1 MNETLGL
8 RAADIQALGLSLVHF
23 LWQGALVAAGLAVLD
38 TVLRLR
44 SANARY
50 LLFTGGLAAM
60 TLLPVATFFSVREA
74 ASPAAA
80 SLANSAESTVVAAET
95 TPLSLASTV
104 AISWDAPTLRHR
116 LDGALPF
123 LVFAWCLGVALLSAR
138 SLGGWVVA
146 QRLRRSGLGTVP
158 AHVEQAVLR
167 LRARLHLTRVVQLC
181 QSALVDVPTV
191 IGWLKPMVL
200 LPASTLAGLTPAQ
213 LELILAHELAH
224 VRRHDYLV
232 NLMQT
237 VVETLLFYHPAVWWV
252 SRRMRI
258 ERENCC
264 DDLAVLAG
272 GDAVSYARAL
282 EHLESL
288 RAPVPAVVMAAT
300 GGSLFERISRL
311 VTPAPA
317 HVARSSRWLAGLAT
331 LGILAIALMV
341 VPALQSD
348 NGQGSPA
355 PGNAPAASAVAV
367 PSGESVSA
375 PQKARKARP
384 TEARSGSPSAQP
396 ARSAESPD
404 SASMPGASI
413 ESVRPSV
420 AKILQLM
427 EAGIT
432 PEFADSMAEAGYGA
446 LTWDELIQLRSHG
459 VDAEFVRA
467 LADAGYTKLSADR
480 LVSVRSQG
488 VTPDFIRGLKEQGLS
503 DLALEDLVFL
513 RSQGVGPEYVA
524 AMRKAGYGDLSV
536 TSLVGLRSQ
545 GVTPEYASQLAS
557 LGFGSLSI
565 NRLISLR
572 SQGISVEYVRE
583 LKELGYNDLSLPVL
597 LGLRSQGVSPEF
609 VRGLKAQGY
618 TGLST
623 GALVSLRSQGVT
635 PEFAAGMKA
644 AGLTGLSPSDLI
656 ELRSHG
662 VDPDYVRELRNAG
675 LTDLSTA
682 EIVELRS
689 RGVKPELFKKLQKF
703 GGAR

>member
-1 MNETLGL
+1 MNETVGL
-8 RAADIQALGLSLVHF
+8 RAADIQVLGWTLVHF
-23 LWQGALVAAGLAVLD
+23 LWQGALVAASLALLD
-38 TVLRLR
+38 AVLRLR

-50 LLFTGGLAAM
+50 VLFTGGLVVM
-60 TLLPVATFFSVREA
+60 TLLPVATFFGVREA
-74 ASPAAA
+74 SSQAA
-80 SLANSAESTVVAAET
+80 SNLAGASAGSMDADASGTAA
-95 TPLSLASTV
+95 LSLVSTV
-104 AISWDAPTLRHR
+104 ASSWDGATLRHQ

-123 LVFAWCLGVALLSAR
+123 LVFAWCVGVALLSAR

-146 QRLRRSGLGTVP
+146 QRLRRSGLSSVP
-158 AHVEQAVLR
+158 AYVEQAVERLRERLR
-167 LRARLHLTRVVQLC
+167 LTRGVQLC
-181 QSALVDVPTV
+181 QSALVEVPTV

-200 LPASTLAGLTPAQ
+200 LPASAFVGLTPAQ

-237 VVETLLFYHPAVWWV
+237 AVETLLFYHPAVWWV

-264 DDLAVLAG
+264 DDLAVAAG

-282 EHLESL
+282 AHLETL
-288 RAPVPAVVMAAT
+288 RAPLPAAAMAAT
-300 GGSLFERISRL
+300 GGSLLQRISRL

-317 HVARSSRWLAGLAT
+317 HVARSSRWLAGITA
-331 LGILAIALMV
+331 LGIVAVALLV
-341 VPALQSD
+341 VPALQGDS
-348 NGQGSPA
+348 QESPA
-355 PGNAPAASAVAV
+355 PSPASSASATG
-367 PSGESVSA
+367 STGESESA
-375 PQKARKARP
+375 PQKARKSRPVEARGARSVQAARP
-384 TEARSGSPSAQP
+384 
-396 ARSAESPD
+396 AES
-404 SASMPGASI
+404 I
-413 ESVRPSV
+413 EGVRPTV

-459 VDAEFVRA
+459 VNAEFVRA

-480 LVSVRSQG
+480 LVTVRSQG
-488 VTPDFIRGLKEQGLS
+488 ITPDFIRGLKDQGLA
-503 DLALEDLVFL
+503 DLALEDLVTL

-524 AMRKAGYGDLSV
+524 GMKKAGYGNLSV

-545 GVTPEYASQLAS
+545 GVTPEYASELAA

-565 NRLISLR
+565 PRLISLR
-572 SQGISVEYVRE
+572 SQGVSVEYVRE
-583 LKELGYNDLSLPVL
+583 LKELGYAELSIPTL
-597 LGLRSQGVSPEF
+597 LGLRSHGVAPDY
-609 VRGLKAQGY
+609 VRGFKAQGY
-618 TGLST
+618 TGLSA
-623 GALVSLRSQGVT
+623 GDLVTLRSHGVT
-635 PEFAAGMKA
+635 PDFAAGMKA

-662 VDPDYVRELRNAG
+662 VGPEYVRELRDAG
-675 LTDLSTA
+675 LTELSTA

-689 RGVKPELFKKLQKF
+689 RGVKPALFKKLRKL
-703 GGAR
+703 GGAL